1 MSGGAVLGLGVV
13 LGVGSAV
20 AWGVGDFA
28 GGLAAKRIGGMVVAG
43 GSQLAGFAI
52 LLVLLVALH
61 PAPPTMATLLLGA
74 AGGICGG
81 LGLAALYRALAIG
94 NMGIV
99 SAVAGVGSAAI
110 PLGVGVT
117 LQGDTLGP
125 LQLAGIGCALLAVAA
140 ASGATGQGLGRVS
153 LLLAGLAAIGFGLWF
168 VLLDLAAEHD
178 QLWALVASRGTAAA
192 LIGGVTLPRAGRVAL
207 RASARLI
214 AAAGIAD
221 VSASGL
227 VVLAFAS
234 IPVGVAAA
242 VAGLYPLVTMLM
254 ARIFLGEALPRL
266 GMAAIAIAVAGIV
279 LISIGG

>member
-1 MSGGAVLGLGVV
+1 MSGGAVLGLGVA

-43 GSQLAGFAI
+43 GSQLAGFVI

-61 PAPPTMATLLLGA
+61 PAPPTAAALLLGA

-110 PLGVGVT
+110 PLAVGVT

-140 ASGATGQGLGRVS
+140 ASGATGRGLGRVS

-168 VLLDLAAEHD
+168 VLLDLAAEHG

-207 RASARLI
+207 RASASLI

-221 VSASGL
+221 VTASAL

-234 IPVGVAAA
+234 IPVGIAAA

-254 ARIFLGEALPRL
+254 ARVFLGEALPRL

>member
-1 MSGGAVLGLGVV
+1 MSGGAVLGLGVA

-43 GSQLAGFAI
+43 GSQLTGFAI
-52 LLVLLVALH
+52 LLVLVVALH
-61 PAPPTMATLLLGA
+61 PAPPTMATLLLGT

-110 PLGVGVT
+110 PLAVGVT
-117 LQGDTLGP
+117 LQGNTLGP

-140 ASGATGQGLGRVS
+140 ASGATSQGLGRIS

-178 QLWALVASRGTAAA
+178 QLWALIASRGTAAV

-254 ARIFLGEALPRL
+254 ARVFLGEALPRL
-266 GMAAIAIAVAGIV
+266 GMAAIAIAVVGIV

>member
-1 MSGGAVLGLGVV
+1 MSGGAVLGLGVA

-52 LLVLLVALH
+52 LLVLVLALH
-61 PAPPTMATLLLGA
+61 PAPPTLATLLLGA

-110 PLGVGVT
+110 PLAVGVT

-140 ASGATGQGLGRVS
+140 ASGATGQGLGRIS

-178 QLWALVASRGTAAA
+178 QLWALVASRGTAAV

-214 AAAGIAD
+214 GAAGIAD

-254 ARIFLGEALPRL
+254 ARVVLGEALPRL
-266 GMAAIAIAVAGIV
+266 GMVAIAGAVAGIV

>member
-1 MSGGAVLGLGVV
+1 MSGGAVLGLGVA

-43 GSQLAGFAI
+43 GSQLTGFAI
-52 LLVLLVALH
+52 LLVLVVALH

-110 PLGVGVT
+110 PLAVGVT

-140 ASGATGQGLGRVS
+140 ASGATSQGLGRIS

-178 QLWALVASRGTAAA
+178 QLWALIASRGTAAV

-254 ARIFLGEALPRL
+254 ARVFLGEALPRL
-266 GMAAIAIAVAGIV
+266 GMAAIAIAVVGIV

>member
-1 MSGGAVLGLGVV
+1 MLGLGVA
-13 LGVGSAV
+13 LGLGSAV

-28 GGLAAKRIGGMVVAG
+28 GGIAAKRIGGMVVAG
-43 GSQLAGFAI
+43 GSQLTGFAI
-52 LLVLLVALH
+52 LVVLLVALH
-61 PAPPTMATLLLGA
+61 PAPPSVTTLLLGG

-110 PLGVGVT
+110 PLAVGVV
-117 LQGDTLGP
+117 LQGDVLGP
-125 LQLAGIGCALLAVAA
+125 PQIAGIGCALLAVAA
-140 ASGATGQGLGRVS
+140 ASGATGQGLGRTS

-168 VLLDLAAEHD
+168 VLLDLAANGD
-178 QLWALVASRGTAAA
+178 QLWALVASRGTAAL
-192 LIGGVTLPRAGRVAL
+192 LIGGVTLPWANRAAL
-207 RASARLI
+207 RASARLM

-221 VSASGL
+221 VTASGL

-234 IPVGVAAA
+234 IPVGIAAA

-254 ARIFLGEALPRL
+254 ARIVIGEALPRL
-266 GMAAIAIAVAGIV
+266 GMAAIAIAVIGIV

>member
-1 MSGGAVLGLGVV
+1 MSGGAVLGLGVA

-43 GSQLAGFAI
+43 GSQLTGFAI
-52 LLVLLVALH
+52 LLVLVVALH

-110 PLGVGVT
+110 PLAVGVT
-117 LQGDTLGP
+117 LQGNTLGP

-140 ASGATGQGLGRVS
+140 ASGATSQGLGRIS

-168 VLLDLAAEHD
+168 VLLDLAAKHD
-178 QLWALVASRGTAAA
+178 QLWALIASRGTAAV

-254 ARIFLGEALPRL
+254 ARVFLGEALPRL
-266 GMAAIAIAVAGIV
+266 GMAAIAIAVVGIV

>member
-1 MSGGAVLGLGVV
+1 MSGGAVLGLGVA

-43 GSQLAGFAI
+43 GSQLVGFAI

-61 PAPPTMATLLLGA
+61 PAPPTVATVLLGA

-168 VLLDLAAEHD
+168 VLLDLAAEGD
-178 QLWALVASRGTAAA
+178 QLWALIASRGTAAA
-192 LIGGVTLPRAGRVAL
+192 LIGGLTLPRAGRVAL

>member
-1 MSGGAVLGLGVV
+1 MAGGSVLGLGIA
-13 LGVGSAV
+13 LGLGSAV

-28 GGLAAKRIGGMVVAG
+28 GGIAAKRIGGMVVAG

-52 LLVLLVALH
+52 LVVLLVALR
-61 PAPPTMATLLLGA
+61 PAPPTLATLLLGA

-110 PLGVGVT
+110 PLAVGVT
-117 LQGDTLGP
+117 LQGDVLGP

-153 LLLAGLAAIGFGLWF
+153 LLLAGLAALGFGLWF
-168 VLLDLAAEHD
+168 VLLDLAAKGD
-178 QLWALVASRGTAAA
+178 QLWALVASRGTAAL
-192 LIGGVTLPRAGRVAL
+192 LIGGVTLPWANRAAL
-207 RASARLI
+207 RASARLM

-221 VSASGL
+221 LTASGL

-234 IPVGVAAA
+234 IPVGIAAA

-254 ARIFLGEALPRL
+254 ARILIGEALPRL
-266 GMAAIAIAVAGIV
+266 GMAAFAIAVVGIV

>member
-1 MSGGAVLGLGVV
+1 MSGGAVLGLGVA

-43 GSQLAGFAI
+43 GSQLTGFAI
-52 LLVLLVALH
+52 LLVLVVALH

-110 PLGVGVT
+110 PLAVGVT
-117 LQGDTLGP
+117 LQGNTLGP

-140 ASGATGQGLGRVS
+140 ASGATSQGLGRIS

-178 QLWALVASRGTAAA
+178 QLWALIASRGTAAV

-254 ARIFLGEALPRL
+254 ARVFLGEALPRL
-266 GMAAIAIAVAGIV
+266 GMAAIAIAVVGIV